1 MARFATVDECDISQ
15 LLLEKNSVNTHKAT
29 NVAWSVLNS
38 YLSEKSLC
46 FSVSTVLTAD
56 LDEILRKFY
65 AEIRKKDGS
74 LYTKSSFRSIRA
86 GIQRKIKEERPTMDI
101 ILDKEFFMS
110 NEVFRAQCVK
120 LKKDGLGKIIH
131 KQPINHED
139 MKRLYESDI
148 FAMDSPRSLQRKVFF
163 DLMLFMCRRGQ
174 ENLRNLKKSSF
185 KIKKDSD
192 GRHCIEK
199 AIDELTKNHRG
210 ENDAQESGIIYET
223 GSPRCPVKSFRLYL
237 THLNPKIDELFQR
250 PKSGIPVVPGGPWY
264 DAQVLG
270 VNTLAN
276 MMKNISLDA
285 KLSQVYTN
293 HCIRATSVTILDDCG
308 IEARHIMTVSG
319 HRSESS
325 IRSYARTGL
334 SMKRKM
340 SDELA
345 KYCQQVPTF
354 DFGVDLGVDDEPLE
368 KRPLSVDTVSSSA
381 VCSQQSNNNALS
393 SFIGHSAR
401 YVEFTN
407 CTINFCQQ

>member
-1 MARFATVDECDISQ
+1 
-15 LLLEKNSVNTHKAT
+15 
-29 NVAWSVLNS
+29 
-38 YLSEKSLC
+38 
-46 FSVSTVLTAD
+46 
-56 LDEILRKFY
+56 
-65 AEIRKKDGS
+65 
-74 LYTKSSFRSIRA
+74 
-86 GIQRKIKEERPTMDI
+86 
-101 ILDKEFFMS
+101 MS

-131 KQPINHED
+131 KQPINYED
-139 MKRLYESDI
+139 MKLLYESDI

-163 DLMLFMCRRGQ
+163 DIMCWRGQ
-174 ENLRNLKKSSF
+174 ENLRNLKKTSF

-192 GRHCIEK
+192 GRHYIEK
-199 AIDELTKNHRG
+199 SIDELTKNHSG
-210 ENDAQESGIIYET
+210 ENDAQESGLIYET
-223 GSPRCPVKSFRLYL
+223 GSPRCPVKSSRLYL
-237 THLNPKIDELFQR
+237 NHLNPKIDELFQR

-285 KLSQVYTN
+285 N

-340 SDELA
+340 SDQLA

-354 DFGVDLGVDDEPLE
+354 DFGLDLGVDDEPLE

-393 SFIGHSAR
+393 SFIGHSAQ